1 MYFCKIENVL
11 TKKFINE
18 ALVPPPQSSH
28 SKFAV
33 VTIEK
38 KPIRQAGPNCC
49 ILYHSW
55 GIMGRIIK
63 LWWQLHY
70 N

>member
-33 VTIEK
+33 VTI
-38 KPIRQAGPNCC
+38 
-49 ILYHSW
+49 
-55 GIMGRIIK
+55 
-63 LWWQLHY
+63 
-70 N
+70 